1 MVFLEK
7 VAFIQN
13 SLHLN
18 DYAFC
23 TRFRIKISNLKK
35 WRKGLLAP
43 TTNDVQWVCN
53 YFNLDA
59 TDFLDD
65 SSTLSKKVEEGEHP
79 CKIKPVVEKPNTI
92 YEEYAREDNSRYEEK
107 D

>member
-7 VAFIQN
+7 VAFIQK

-23 TRFRIKISNLKK
+23 TRFRIKISYLKK
-35 WRKGLLAP
+35 WRKGLAKP
-43 TTNDVQWVCN
+43 TSNDVKWVCN
-53 YFNLDA
+53 YFNLDVN
-59 TDFLDD
+59 DFLDD
-65 SSTLSKKVEEGEHP
+65 TSTLSKKVDEGEHP
-79 CKIKPVVEKPNTI
+79 CLLKEVTEKPNTI
-92 YEEYAREDNSRYEEK
+92 YEDYVREDNSRYEEK

>member
-23 TRFRIKISNLKK
+23 TRFRIKISYLKK
-35 WRKGLLAP
+35 WRKGLLTP
-43 TTNDVQWVCN
+43 TEGNIKWVCN
-53 YFNLDA
+53 YFNLDTA
-59 TDFLDD
+59 DFLDD
-65 SSTLSKKVEEGEHP
+65 SSTLSKKVEKNEHP
-79 CKIKPVVEKPNTI
+79 CKTKLVEEKPNTI
-92 YEEYAREDNSRYEEK
+92 YEDFAREDNSRYEEK

>member
-7 VAFIQN
+7 ISFIQTK
-13 SLHLN
+13 LHLN

-23 TRFRIKISNLKK
+23 TRFRIKISYLKK
-35 WRKGLLAP
+35 WRKGLLKP
-43 TTNDVQWVCN
+43 TSSDVKWVCSH
-53 YFNLDA
+53 FHLDE

-65 SSTLSKKVEEGEHP
+65 SSTLSKEIKKGEHP
-79 CKIKPVVEKPNTI
+79 CKTKPVEEKPNTI
-92 YEEYAREDNSRYEEK
+92 YEDFVREDNSRYEEK

>member
-1 MVFLEK
+1 MKFSEK
-7 VAFIQN
+7 IAFIEEN
-13 SLHLN
+13 LHFN

-35 WRKGLLAP
+35 WRKQIITP
-43 TTNDVQWVCN
+43 TASDIKWVCN

-65 SSTLSKKVEEGEHP
+65 SSTLSKKLKEGEHP
-79 CKIKPVVEKPNTI
+79 CAAKPVLERENVI
-92 YEEYAREDNSRYEEK
+92 YEDYAREDNSRYEEK

>member
-1 MVFLEK
+1 MEFLGK
-7 VAFIQN
+7 IKFIQD

-23 TRFRIKISNLKK
+23 TRFRIKISYLKK

-43 TTNDVQWVCN
+43 TLNDVKWVCN
-53 YFNLDA
+53 YFNLDE

-65 SSTLSKKVEEGEHP
+65 SSTLSKEIKEGEHP
-79 CKIKPVVEKPNTI
+79 CKLKPVPEKPNTI
-92 YEEYAREDNSRYEEK
+92 YEEYVREDNSRYEEK

>member
-1 MVFLEK
+1 MKFLEK

-13 SLHLN
+13 NLHLN

-23 TRFRIKISNLKK
+23 TRFRIKISYLKK
-35 WRKGLLAP
+35 WRKGLLQP
-43 TTNDVQWVCN
+43 TAQDVKWVCN

-59 TDFLDD
+59 NDFMDD
-65 SSTLSKKVEEGEHP
+65 SSTLSKVVKEGEHS
-79 CKIKPVVEKPNTI
+79 CKTGPVEESSNVI
-92 YEEYAREDNSRYEEK
+92 YEDYVREDNSRYEEK

>member
-7 VAFIQN
+7 VSFIQN

-23 TRFRIKISNLKK
+23 TRFRIRISNLKK
-35 WRKGLLAP
+35 WRKGVLTP
-43 TTNDVQWVCN
+43 TLEDVKWVCK
-53 YFNLDA
+53 YFNLDEN
-59 TDFLDD
+59 DFLDD
-65 SSTLSKKVEEGEHP
+65 TSTLSKKVLEGEHP
-79 CKIKPVVEKPNTI
+79 CLTKPIEERPHEI
-92 YEEYAREDNSRYEEK
+92 YEDFAREDNSRYEEK

>member
-7 VAFIQN
+7 VAFIQK

-23 TRFRIKISNLKK
+23 TRFRIKISYLKK
-35 WRKGLLAP
+35 WRKGLLSP
-43 TTNDVQWVCN
+43 TLDDVKWVCN
-53 YFNLDA
+53 YFHLDEN
-59 TDFLDD
+59 DFLDD
-65 SSTLSKKVEEGEHP
+65 SSTLSKKVEKDEHP
-79 CKIKPVVEKPNTI
+79 CKVKPIDEKPNTI
-92 YEEYAREDNSRYEEK
+92 YEEYVREDNSRYEEK

>member
-7 VAFIQN
+7 IAFIQK

-23 TRFRIKISNLKK
+23 THYRIKISYLKK
-35 WRKGLLAP
+35 WKKGLLKP
-43 TTNDVQWVCN
+43 TVDDVKWVCN
-53 YFNLDA
+53 YFHLDA
-59 TDFLDD
+59 EDFLDD
-65 SSTLSKKVEEGEHP
+65 SSTLSKKVIDGEHP
-79 CKIKPVVEKPNTI
+79 CKTKPLEEKANVI
-92 YEEYAREDNSRYEEK
+92 YEDYAREDNSRYEEK

>member
-1 MVFLEK
+1 MEFLEK
-7 VAFIQN
+7 IAFIEN
-13 SLHLN
+13 NLHLN

-35 WRKGLLAP
+35 WRKELLKP
-43 TTNDVQWVCN
+43 TSEDVKWVCN

-59 TDFLDD
+59 DDFLDD
-65 SSTLSKKVEEGEHP
+65 SSTLSKKVNEGEHP

>member
-7 VAFIQN
+7 VAFLQD

-23 TRFRIKISNLKK
+23 TRYRIKISYLKK
-35 WRKGLLAP
+35 WKKGLLKP
-43 TTNDVQWVCN
+43 TEADIKWLCN
-53 YFNLDA
+53 SFNLDV

-65 SSTLSKKVEEGEHP
+65 SSTLSKKVKDGEHP
-79 CKIKPVVEKPNTI
+79 CKVKPVEEKPNTI
-92 YEEYAREDNSRYEEK
+92 YEDFAREDNSRYEEK

>member
-1 MVFLEK
+1 MKFLEK
-7 VAFIQN
+7 IAFIQN
-13 SLHLN
+13 KLHLN

-23 TRFRIKISNLKK
+23 TRFRIKISYLKK
-35 WRKGLLAP
+35 WRKNLLSP
-43 TTNDVQWVCN
+43 TEENVKWVCN

-65 SSTLSKKVEEGEHP
+65 SSTLAKEVKEGEHL
-79 CKIKPVVEKPNTI
+79 CATKPIQESGNVV
-92 YEEYAREDNSRYEEK
+92 YEDYVREDNSRYEEK